1 MKALQCSV
9 LACVFALGAGAV
21 LAQPPPVWGPGGGPG
36 YLGGP
41 MGPGAR
47 ARLDVETQ
55 SERGM
60 YIVAIRY
67 LGIAPEELKI
77 TQEGRDLRIYV
88 EREAQQE
95 GPQGGAFAVSRI
107 SRRVSLPADADVA
120 QMQRQEGPGFVTLW
134 VPRRMMMGPGPRW

>member
-1 MKALQCSV
+1 MKAVQCSV
-9 LACVFALGAGAV
+9 LVFVLALGAGPV
-21 LAQPPPVWGPGGGPG
+21 LAQPPPAWGPGGGPG

-47 ARLDVETQ
+47 VWLDVETQ
-55 SERGM
+55 SERGV

-77 TQEGRDLRIYV
+77 AQEGRDLRIYI

-95 GPQGGAFAVSRI
+95 GPRGRAFSTSRM
-107 SRRVSLPADADVA
+107 SRSVSLPADADFA

>member
-1 MKALQCSV
+1 MKTVQCSV
-9 LACVFALGAGAV
+9 LAFVLALGAGPL
-21 LAQPPPVWGPGGGPG
+21 LAQPPYAWGPGGGPG

-47 ARLDVETQ
+47 VRLDVETQ

-67 LGIAPEELKI
+67 LGVAPEELKI
-77 TQEGRDLRIYV
+77 DQDGRDLRIYV
-88 EREAQQE
+88 ERAAKQE
-95 GPQGGAFAVSRI
+95 GPRGRAFSTSRM

>member
-1 MKALQCSV
+1 MKVVQSSV
-9 LACVFALGAGAV
+9 LACVLALGAGTV
-21 LAQPPPVWGPGGGPG
+21 LAQPPYAWGPGGGPG

-47 ARLDVETQ
+47 VRLDVDTQ
-55 SERGM
+55 SERGV

-77 TQEGRDLRIYV
+77 AEEGRDLQIYV
-88 EREAQQE
+88 ERATQQQ
-95 GPQGGAFAVSRI
+95 GPQGRAFSSSRM
-107 SRRVSLPADADVA
+107 SRRVSLPADADVS